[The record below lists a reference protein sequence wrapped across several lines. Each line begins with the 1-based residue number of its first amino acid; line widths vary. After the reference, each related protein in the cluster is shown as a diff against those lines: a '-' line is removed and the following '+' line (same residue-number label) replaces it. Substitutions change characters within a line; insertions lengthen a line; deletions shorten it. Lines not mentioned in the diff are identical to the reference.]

1 MEINKFVNN
10 YRTVSL
16 FQILGKIYK
25 KILFNSI
32 FEYLQI
38 NMMLCDNQWG
48 FRPPD
53 LWKFRLLSIVHDIYA
68 SFDCNPPKGGRGIFL
83 DISIAFDR
91 VWHEGLI
98 FYKVLFIQSFIRNRH
113 QPVLLKIQPS
123 TWAPVLTSVPQGS
136 ILGLLFF
143 FTQTIYLRVF
153 HQNSTFLLM
162 IPPFFVLLTILL
174 FQNRYWIVIWKFL
187 CGPINGRCHSI
198 EMYQKSNPRDIFF

>member
-25 KILFNSI
+25 KILFNSV

-38 NMMLCDNQWG
+38 NMILCDNQWG

-53 LWKFRLLSIVHDIYA
+53 LWKFRLLSIVHGIYA

-83 DISIAFDR
+83 DMSIAFNR

-98 FYKVLFIQSFIRNRH
+98 YYKVLFIQSFIRNRH
-113 QPVLLKIQPS
+113 QRVLLNIQPS
-123 TWAPVLTSVPQGS
+123 TWAPVLTIVTQGS

-143 FTQTIYLRVF
+143 FTQTIYLRYF
-153 HQNSTFLLM
+153 IKIQ
-162 IPPFFVLLTILL
+162 PFCLWYLL
-174 FQNRYWIVIWKFL
+174 FLY
-187 CGPINGRCHSI
+187 C
-198 EMYQKSNPRDIFF
+198 